1 MPAPENM
8 PFDGALWALKR
19 GARMQRRSW
28 NAPGQWVALVAKPSA
43 IRMPLLRYTRMDPL
57 ARTGHADI
65 AAHDIQPEPFF
76 ILCNAQ
82 GRYVAWVPSIG
93 DILAEDWQ
101 EWEP

>member
-1 MPAPENM
+1 MAAPENM

-28 NAPGQWVALVAKPSA
+28 NAPGQWVALVRKPPV
-43 IRMPLLRYTRMDPL
+43 IRTPRLRWTMERLGSM
-57 ARTGHADI
+57 GSMDI
-65 AAHDIQPEPFF
+65 AAEDIQPEPFF

-93 DILAEDWQ
+93 DILAEDWR
-101 EWEP
+101 EWGP